1 MGDSF
6 EMVENIR
13 FSLINQMVLLIL
25 IFDITGDLVYLNAVG
40 QDIIYIN
47 SFDVATEL
55 LEKRSSLYSDRVQS
69 TMLEL

>member
-1 MGDSF
+1 
-6 EMVENIR
+6 
-13 FSLINQMVLLIL
+13 MVLLIL